1 MANDTRETRLRRAA
15 HRQGLQLVKSRRKD
29 QRAIGYGKFA
39 IVERHGK
46 RAIGAVPGGFAL
58 RSAPATTGGLDRYA
72 AWLSLDGIERLLRG
86 ALPMVAGDI

>member
-39 IVERHGK
+39 VVERHGK
-46 RAIGAVPGGFAL
+46 RAIGAVPGGFGL
-58 RSAPATTGGLDRYA
+58 TPAPVASGGLDRYA
-72 AWLSLDGIERLLRG
+72 AWLALDTIERLLTG
-86 ALPMVAGDI
+86 ASPVVAGDI